1 MNKKIFI
8 AACLGMLLFG
18 MAMLSLGS
26 ANTFLTEEHHL
37 SKMTIASLAA
47 LLPLGILIGS
57 LIFGPVVDRYGYKL
71 ILIICSL
78 FISFSFLLISIV
90 TELFWLRASFFLI
103 GFGGGAI
110 NGSTNALVA
119 DISEHEK
126 SANLSLLGVFYGIGA
141 LGMPFIIGALSNFFT
156 NQHIIQFFAAIVL
169 IPIIYF
175 LIIKFPEPKQTQGVP
190 ITAGLR
196 LLKDPVILLMG
207 FFLFFE
213 SGIEGISNNW
223 ATTYL
228 TDTGEISA
236 DNALFALSTM
246 IFALTATRL
255 LLGKILKQFPAHIVL
270 FVCLL
275 IAFAGSLVLLSFS
288 NLTASFV
295 GMVLLG
301 IGFAA
306 GFPVILGYVGEL
318 YSELSGTAF
327 SIAFVIALTGNTII
341 NYLVGIISNTVGI
354 LYFPVV
360 LIGSIL
366 IMTVLLAAIR
376 KKIKTE
382 N

>member
-1 MNKKIFI
+1 MNKKLFI

-26 ANTFLTEEHHL
+26 ANTFLTEEHNL

-71 ILIICSL
+71 ILIFCSL
-78 FISFSFLLISIV
+78 FISFSFLLISVV

-119 DISEHEK
+119 DISEYEK

-141 LGMPFIIGALSNFFT
+141 LGMPFIIGALSNYFT
-156 NQHIIQFFAAIVL
+156 NQNIIQFFAVIVL
-169 IPIIYF
+169 LPVIYF
-175 LIIKFPEPKQTQGVP
+175 LAIKFPAPKQTQGVP
-190 ITAGLR
+190 ITAGIR

-236 DNALFALSTM
+236 DNALFALSIM

-255 LLGKILKQFPAHIVL
+255 ILGKILKQFPAYIVL
-270 FVCLL
+270 FISL
-275 IAFAGSLVLLSFS
+275 IIALAGSLVLASFS
-288 NLTASFV
+288 TLLASFL

-318 YSELSGTAF
+318 YSEMSGTAF

-341 NYLVGIISNTVGI
+341 NYFVGIISNTVGI
-354 LYFPVV
+354 LYFPAV
-360 LIGSIL
+360 LISSIL
-366 IMTVLLAAIR
+366 IMMGLLTAIR
-376 KKIKTE
+376 QKIKTE

>member
-1 MNKKIFI
+1 
-8 AACLGMLLFG
+8 
-18 MAMLSLGS
+18 
-26 ANTFLTEEHHL
+26 
-37 SKMTIASLAA
+37 MTIASLAA

-71 ILIICSL
+71 ILIFCSL
-78 FISFSFLLISIV
+78 FISFSFLLISVV

-119 DISEHEK
+119 DISEYEK

-141 LGMPFIIGALSNFFT
+141 LGMPFIIGALSNYFT
-156 NQHIIQFFAAIVL
+156 NQNIIQFFAVIVL
-169 IPIIYF
+169 LPVIYF
-175 LIIKFPEPKQTQGVP
+175 LAIKFPAPKQTQGVP
-190 ITAGLR
+190 ITAGIR

-236 DNALFALSTM
+236 DNALFALSIM

-255 LLGKILKQFPAHIVL
+255 ILGKILKQFPAYIVL
-270 FVCLL
+270 FISL
-275 IAFAGSLVLLSFS
+275 IIALAGSLVLASFS
-288 NLTASFV
+288 TLLASFL

-318 YSELSGTAF
+318 YSEMSGTAF

-341 NYLVGIISNTVGI
+341 NYFVGIISNTVGI
-354 LYFPVV
+354 LYFPAV
-360 LIGSIL
+360 LISSIL
-366 IMTVLLAAIR
+366 IMMGLLTAIR
-376 KKIKTE
+376 QKIKTE

>member
-37 SKMTIASLAA
+37 SKITIASLAA

-78 FISFSFLLISIV
+78 FISFSFLLISIA

-119 DISEHEK
+119 DISEDEK

-156 NQHIIQFFAAIVL
+156 NQHIIQFFATIVL
-169 IPIIYF
+169 LPIIYF
-175 LIIKFPEPKQTQGVP
+175 WIIKFPEPKQTQGVP

-196 LLKDPVILLMG
+196 LFKDPVILLMG

-223 ATTYL
+223 ATIYL

-270 FVCLL
+270 FVCLI

-288 NLTASFV
+288 NLAASFV

-327 SIAFVIALTGNTII
+327 SIAFVIALTGNTVI
-341 NYLVGIISNTVGI
+341 NYLVGIISNTIGI
-354 LYFPVV
+354 IYFPAV

-376 KKIKTE
+376 RKIKTE